1 MTPRIR
7 AGTTADYEGILK
19 RVLAAFADSSPAHA
33 PFDLL
38 YPDCI
43 RPDAACMQD
52 WVLAEAASGEIV
64 AGVQIVPRPMRLA
77 GGIRVR
83 AAGIGQVFCLPAHRK
98 GGLMTALLEAA
109 VAKMDRD
116 GYDVSLLGG
125 DRRRYRRQGWEVAG
139 SMVAARLGSRSI
151 RAVEPPPAGQE
162 LPPPRRWHGEAE
174 DFPKLYA
181 AWQALPTRGERSPDM
196 HAAVLRRFNVWTWIQ
211 ECPAGF
217 AYVVLRG
224 DQVAEYAGD
233 RPALQALLGHLVQR
247 TSLRVRLPPAP
258 VWGEL
263 EPMILD
269 FAGWYA
275 VEPAGMARI
284 FSVRRVLTAWEPL
297 LRRRLAGWSGRLR
310 LRVTE
315 TGEQTILAGTDA
327 GPVVLDT
334 PARDAAS
341 GPGRDGVEIA
351 LSLPEMAALL
361 FGPVPPPALPETVRE
376 CEAVR
381 RAFPLP
387 LGWPALDEV

>member
-1 MTPRIR
+1 MQPRIR

-19 RVLAAFADSSPAHA
+19 RVLAAFADKAPAHA

-43 RPDAACMQD
+43 RPDEACMRD
-52 WVLAEAASGEIV
+52 WVVAEAELGGIV

-125 DRRRYRRQGWEVAG
+125 DRRRYRLQGWEVAG
-139 SMVAARLGSRSI
+139 NAVAARLGSRSI
-151 RAVEPPPAGQE
+151 RTVEPPPAGRE
-162 LPPPRRWHGEAE
+162 RPPPRRWHGEAE
-174 DFPKLYA
+174 DLPKLYA
-181 AWQALPTRGERSPDM
+181 AWQALPTRGERSFEM
-196 HAAVLRRFNVWTWIQ
+196 HSAVLRRFNAWTWIQ
-211 ECPAGF
+211 DGPAGF
-217 AYVVLRG
+217 AYAVLRG
-224 DQVAEYAGD
+224 EHLAEYAGD
-233 RPALQALLGHLVQR
+233 RAALQALLGHLVQR
-247 TSLRVRLPPAP
+247 TSLHVRLPPTAA
-258 VWGEL
+258 WGEL

-275 VEPAGMARI
+275 VEPVGMARI
-284 FSVRRVLTAWEPL
+284 FSVRRVLTAWAPL
-297 LRRRLAGWSGRLR
+297 LRRRLAGWRGRLR
-310 LRVTE
+310 LQVTD
-315 TGEQTILAGTDA
+315 TGEQTVLAGTAA
-327 GPVVLDT
+327 GPVVLD
-334 PARDAAS
+334 PAAWDTEPA
-341 GPGRDGVEIA
+341 PGGEIEIS
-351 LSLPEMAALL
+351 LSLPEMAAFL
-361 FGPVPPPALPETVRE
+361 FGPVPPPVLPEPLRE
-376 CEAVR
+376 CEPVR